1 MSQRSQQSEFRINKK
16 KRAVQPPKLRLE
28 QAARVE
34 VKASQPAETLEER
47 RARLRSTRD
56 AIKKQMGKDEKV
68 VKEEVKDTRSK
79 EE

>member
-16 KRAVQPPKLRLE
+16 KRAIQPPKLRLE
-28 QAARVE
+28 QAGNVE
-34 VKASQPAETLEER
+34 MKASQPAETLEER

-56 AIKKQMGKDEKV
+56 AIKKQMGKDETV
-68 VKEEVKDTRSK
+68 VKEEIKDTRSK